1 MKKPKMVGKFPD
13 CHLRLCR
20 VEFKGKCRLFEQ
32 GKCLST
38 MEEIPE
44 FVDFKGREK

>member
-13 CHLRLCR
+13 CHKRLCR

-32 GKCLST
+32 GTCLST
-38 MEEIPE
+38 MEVIPE
-44 FVDFKGREK
+44 FVGVEGRFK